1 MVIHLKTAHD
11 GTGIVKSSFNC
22 RLQNE
27 VFMSAIIQLE
37 HVTKTFPARRG
48 SRDLRGRGGFGDWLR
63 GRKEEHFTALR
74 DISLEVAAGESLGI
88 IGRNGSGKSTLLSII
103 AGVTLPTEGFARVH
117 GRVASLLELGAG
129 FNPVLTGRENI
140 YLNAGL
146 LGMRHAQVDAV
157 YDEIVRFS
165 GIGAFMDQPVETYS
179 SGMYVRI
186 AFSVAAFVNPDIFLA
201 DEVLAVGDAEFQRKC
216 RAKIGELREQGKTIV
231 FVSHDL
237 GIVNTLC
244 ERIVLLDK
252 GGMIQRETPQ
262 KTITYYLRQVGR
274 DKGIH
279 TFSEGAQEAVHCD
292 GHISVFHNQ
301 EEVSAPGGFRMELA
315 SLGQRHASTDAD
327 WEVVEGGPAGCTL
340 AGRMMRLPLLLLW
353 RLRFEQGGFVWR
365 IEMEAERDCT
375 LTEITAQLFLP
386 DAYTRWIYGEV
397 SGDFPQIT
405 PADTEWNVV
414 VAQEMK
420 TPVTAV
426 LPEDATPLPPLVFHL
441 HRENP
446 FFSLFWANTEYM
458 NHGRVLCATAH
469 FPETDHTFTKGM
481 HPLIEI
487 TMDMNVSRDEV
498 EKRVS
503 VDRTLDCGRLS
514 ARFEKGRIRLSW
526 DGNELTTYLHVY
538 ATMLIAQ
545 LWNDSQNLFW
555 GDVEALPGGIRLR
568 GDSRRFPFSQEWEI
582 TGGVN
587 AISLRI
593 SLDVRE
599 ELEVQ
604 EYHTSMVLP
613 AHYRRWKTAYEAD
626 DFPAYDS
633 AQSNWIHCNRRYDT
647 GTFIAAESASL
658 PAVFIR
664 TDGTAPPVRMT
675 ALNTSFAE
683 HARVLQALCP
693 SGPGPMRFA
702 PGRHA
707 YFSGT
712 IGVETAAPDA
722 PLD

>member
-1 MVIHLKTAHD
+1 
-11 GTGIVKSSFNC
+11 
-22 RLQNE
+22 
-27 VFMSAIIQLE
+27 
-37 HVTKTFPARRG
+37 
-48 SRDLRGRGGFGDWLR
+48 
-63 GRKEEHFTALR
+63 
-74 DISLEVAAGESLGI
+74 
-88 IGRNGSGKSTLLSII
+88 
-103 AGVTLPTEGFARVH
+103 
-117 GRVASLLELGAG
+117 
-129 FNPVLTGRENI
+129 
-140 YLNAGL
+140 
-146 LGMRHAQVDAV
+146 
-157 YDEIVRFS
+157 
-165 GIGAFMDQPVETYS
+165 
-179 SGMYVRI
+179 
-186 AFSVAAFVNPDIFLA
+186 
-201 DEVLAVGDAEFQRKC
+201 
-216 RAKIGELREQGKTIV
+216 
-231 FVSHDL
+231 
-237 GIVNTLC
+237 
-244 ERIVLLDK
+244 
-252 GGMIQRETPQ
+252 
-262 KTITYYLRQVGR
+262 
-274 DKGIH
+274 
-279 TFSEGAQEAVHCD
+279 
-292 GHISVFHNQ
+292 
-301 EEVSAPGGFRMELA
+301 
-315 SLGQRHASTDAD
+315 
-327 WEVVEGGPAGCTL
+327 
-340 AGRMMRLPLLLLW
+340 MMRLPLLLLW
-353 RLRFEQGGFVWR
+353 RLRFEQGGFVRR

-386 DAYTRWIYGEV
+386 DAVHPLDIRGGFGRFPANHARRHGMECCRGPGDENPRNGSVAGGCDAAAAPRVSSAPGE
-397 SGDFPQIT
+397 
-405 PADTEWNVV
+405 
-414 VAQEMK
+414 
-420 TPVTAV
+420 
-426 LPEDATPLPPLVFHL
+426 
-441 HRENP
+441 P